1 MRVVAPLFGLV
12 MAVAVVV
19 AFLSAPRPVYVP
31 LVPVRDLL
39 RAPDTY
45 HGHTIRVRV
54 SDMIPGPNDTLEY
67 HVFLHEPPVVVLS
80 WAGTPPAH
88 TPASVTGV
96 FRNGTPATLTGCR
109 PAR

>member
-1 MRVVAPLFGLV
+1 MRFVASLFGLV
-12 MAVAVVV
+12 MAVAVVA

-45 HGHTIRVRV
+45 HGRTIRVRV
-54 SDMIPGPNDTLEY
+54 SDMIPGPNGTLEY
-67 HVFLHEPPVVVLS
+67 RVFLDEPSLLVLS
-80 WAGTPPAH
+80 WAGTLPAH

-96 FRNGTPATLTGCR
+96 FRNGTPATLTDCR